1 MSEITMQS
9 PVDVGPLS
17 ASDGSVTL
25 ADAYATTKVQVRAG
39 AGTAAA
45 AALGVS
51 YGSSTRNVGGDLV
64 CGTRPDEWTIY
75 GDPGRSG
82 AIAASV
88 PTEGFVTVIDIT
100 HGTFIER
107 ELALIKVQSETAT
120 RSEII
125 QITEVFRAS
134 IVDVS
139 THSMTIEATGKVDK
153 INAMIAMLS
162 QYGITEMARTGNVAL
177 LRDSQPKP
185 DNAE

>member
-1 MSEITMQS
+1 MLKRHTISALVENHFGVLCRISGLFSSRGFNIDSLSVGETEDPNISRMTIVVKGDDRVLEQ
-9 PVDVGPLS
+9 VVKQLNRLIDVI
-17 ASDGSVTL
+17 
-25 ADAYATTKVQVRAG
+25 K
-39 AGTAAA
+39 
-45 AALGVS
+45 
-51 YGSSTRNVGGDLV
+51 
-64 CGTRPDEWTIY
+64 
-75 GDPGRSG
+75 
-82 AIAASV
+82 
-88 PTEGFVTVIDIT
+88 VIDIT

-139 THSMTIEATGKVDK
+139 THSMTIEATGKVEK